1 MIFFFYHQRKN
12 YSLKENKESTNKNE
26 KINILHLII
35 SFDVDNIILLFFL
48 KFYLKKFNH
57 IFTRKLLLLLNNLE
71 FV

>member
-48 KFYLKKFNH
+48 NFIKKSSI
-57 IFTRKLLLLLNNLE
+57 IFLLEVENY
-71 FV
+71 FIIK